1 MLINGRDPG
10 DYSSTVLTPML
21 GGESNAITSGEAMVR
36 ALAYLVICSNES
48 VARLIRALAA

>member
-1 MLINGRDPG
+1 
-10 DYSSTVLTPML
+10 ML
-21 GGESNAITSGEAMVR
+21 GGESKAITSGGAMVR